1 MDIVNAGPVTEPG
14 RQKGPTMKTA
24 GKRFTVGLAP
34 LIALG
39 AALFVPSSSVFAQS
53 EDSGSARGLEGTW
66 LIHLTQ
72 KNCATGTAGPT
83 FPALLTFAR
92 GGTTTETT
100 ASPAF
105 QPGQRSPGHGTW
117 RKTSGKTYLAHDEAF
132 ILFSGGPFAAG
143 MQIISHTITLSRD
156 GNSFTSVATSQFYD
170 TADNPLGP
178 TNCGTS
184 LGVRVP

>member
-1 MDIVNAGPVTEPG
+1 
-14 RQKGPTMKTA
+14 MKTA

-39 AALFVPSSSVFAQS
+39 AALFVPSSSAFAQS

-66 LIHLTQ
+66 LIHLTPRD
-72 KNCATGTAGPT
+72 CATNTAGPT

-92 GGTTTETT
+92 GGTMTETT

-105 QPGQRSPGHGTW
+105 QPSQRSPGHGTW
-117 RKTSGKTYLAHDEAF
+117 RKTAAGTYLTHDEAF

-156 GNSFTSVATSQFYD
+156 GNSFGSVATSQYYD
-170 TADNPLGP
+170 TAANPLGP
-178 TNCGTS
+178 TNCATA